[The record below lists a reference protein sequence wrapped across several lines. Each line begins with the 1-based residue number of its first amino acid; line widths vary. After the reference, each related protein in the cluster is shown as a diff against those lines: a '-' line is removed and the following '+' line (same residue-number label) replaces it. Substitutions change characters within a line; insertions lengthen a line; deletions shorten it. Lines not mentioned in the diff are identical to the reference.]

1 MSDDRLALRRKR
13 LLFRSVRRG
22 TKESDLIIG
31 GFAQAW
37 LPRLDEGQ
45 LDRFES
51 LLEQNDPEL
60 LSWILGLKPPPPAHD
75 HDVVRLIRSFKDSI
89 PRN

>member
-1 MSDDRLALRRKR
+1 MTDDRLALRRKR

-37 LPRLDEGQ
+37 LQRLDERQ
-45 LDRFES
+45 LERFEA

-75 HDVVRLIRSFKDSI
+75 NDVIRLIQDFKNSI
-89 PRN
+89 PRR